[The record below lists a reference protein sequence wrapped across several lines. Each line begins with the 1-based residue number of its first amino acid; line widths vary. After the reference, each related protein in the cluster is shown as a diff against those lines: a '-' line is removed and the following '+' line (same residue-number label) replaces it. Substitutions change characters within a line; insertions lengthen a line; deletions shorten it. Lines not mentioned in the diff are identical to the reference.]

1 MKKPYGDS
9 TINQNIFKSLI
20 GYENLI
26 ISTNQELTNHD
37 GSSKK
42 SIRTFDI
49 IFVKAAYTI
58 NRPSGE
64 LF

>member
-1 MKKPYGDS
+1 M
-9 TINQNIFKSLI
+9 
-20 GYENLI
+20 GYKNGT